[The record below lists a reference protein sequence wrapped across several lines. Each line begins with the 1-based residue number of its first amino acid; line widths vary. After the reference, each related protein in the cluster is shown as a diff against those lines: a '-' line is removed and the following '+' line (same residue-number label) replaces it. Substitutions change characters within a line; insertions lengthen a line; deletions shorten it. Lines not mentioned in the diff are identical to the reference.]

1 MMLRIALLAMT
12 AIAVISDTMLLPYYP
27 QLFEARFGISS
38 SFIVG
43 AYLASI
49 SLAVMLA
56 FPAWVV
62 IARRRDTIGVL
73 IWTQMAAA
81 GFSLVCYMA
90 TDIGSFWVSSI
101 VMVCF
106 KASYLLMYPYV
117 IAMQPV
123 ERHAATIGALAVI
136 VHFGGIVGAVAG
148 GHLVGSYGYALPY
161 VLMGLGDII
170 QAAICVVLLKTVSVA
185 RARQS
190 SAQDVKSLIDV
201 TREERKSFTRLLVV
215 MFFFYFGFYLS
226 MPFMTVWWQSV
237 AGTSS
242 PDLTGFVYAIPGFV
256 ALAILAHGF
265 WRSDA
270 SQVWRRNEVGLV
282 LTSAG
287 LAIQAV
293 PNQAC
298 IIVGRIIYG
307 IGLYRVTIGLDA
319 LFFERAQKAHYAS
332 GFSLLNIA
340 RNSGVM
346 LAAFASGLLTQGFGE
361 GLSFAVAALV
371 VLATLLLY
379 RLTLRQSLGSASPR
393 PQPA

>member
-27 QLFEARFGISS
+27 QLFAARFGISS
-38 SFIVG
+38 SFTVG

-62 IARRRDTIGVL
+62 IARRRDTIAVL
-73 IWTQMAAA
+73 IWTQVAAA

-90 TDIGSFWVSSI
+90 TDIVSFWVSSL

-123 ERHAATIGALAVI
+123 DKHAATIGALAVI
-136 VHFGGIVGAVAG
+136 VHFGGIVGAVSG
-148 GHLVGSYGYALPY
+148 GHVVGSYGYALPY
-161 VLMGLGDII
+161 VFMGLGDIT
-170 QAAICVVLLKTVSVA
+170 QAAICAVLLKTASVA

-190 SAQDVKSLIDV
+190 SVDDAEGILDV
-201 TREERKSFTRLLVV
+201 TREDRKDFTSLVVV

-226 MPFMTVWWQSV
+226 MPFMTVWWQSI
-237 AGTSS
+237 AGKAS
-242 PDLTGFVYAIPGFV
+242 PDLTGVVYAIPGFV

-265 WRSDA
+265 WRSGA

-293 PNQAC
+293 PHQAC
-298 IIVGRIIYG
+298 IIIGRIIYG

-346 LAAFASGLLTQGFGE
+346 LAALVSGMLTQRFGE
-361 GLSFAVAALV
+361 GLSFAVAAIV

-379 RLTLRQSLGSASPR
+379 RVTLRPSLGSPSPR

>member
-1 MMLRIALLAMT
+1 MLRPALLAMT
-12 AIAVISDTMLLPYYP
+12 AIAVVSDTMLLPYYP
-27 QLFEARFGISS
+27 QLFAARFSISS
-38 SFIVG
+38 SFTVG

-56 FPAWVV
+56 FPVWVA
-62 IARRRDTIGVL
+62 IAKRRDTIAVL
-73 IWTQMAAA
+73 IWTQLAAA
-81 GFSLVCYMA
+81 GFSLACYVA
-90 TDIGSFWVSSI
+90 ADIASFWVSSI

-123 ERHAATIGALAVI
+123 EKHATTIGALAVI
-136 VHFGGIVGAVAG
+136 VHFGGIIGAVSG
-148 GHLVGSYGYALPY
+148 GHVVGSYGYAIPY
-161 VLMGLGDII
+161 VIMGLGDVI
-170 QAAICVVLLKTVSVA
+170 QAAICAVLLKTASVA
-185 RARQS
+185 RARKS
-190 SAQDVKSLIDV
+190 SREDDKGIIAV
-201 TREERKSFTRLLVV
+201 TPEERKNFASLLAV

-237 AGTSS
+237 ARNTS
-242 PDLTGFVYAIPGFV
+242 PDITGFVYAIPGIV
-256 ALAILAHGF
+256 AVAILAHGF
-265 WRSDA
+265 WRA
-270 SQVWRRNEVGLV
+270 GTAQVWRRNEAGLV

-293 PNQAC
+293 PDQIC
-298 IIVGRIIYG
+298 IIIGRIIYG

-346 LAAFASGLLTQGFGE
+346 LAALVSGMLTQRFGE

-379 RLTLRQSLGSASPR
+379 RATLRAHIGLPSPR

>member
-12 AIAVISDTMLLPYYP
+12 TIAVVSDTMLLPYYP
-27 QLFEARFGISS
+27 QLFVVRFGISS
-38 SFIVG
+38 PVTVG

-56 FPAWVV
+56 FPAWVA
-62 IARRRDTIGVL
+62 IARRHDTIAVL
-73 IWTQMAAA
+73 IWTQLAAA
-81 GFSLVCYMA
+81 GFSVACYMA
-90 TDIGSFWVSSI
+90 TDIASFWVSSI

-123 ERHAATIGALAVI
+123 DKHAATIGALAVI
-136 VHFGGIVGAVAG
+136 VHFGGIVGAVSG
-148 GHLVGSYGYALPY
+148 GHVVGSWGYALPY
-161 VLMGLGDII
+161 VVMGLGDII
-170 QAAICVVLLKTVSVA
+170 QAGICAVLLKTASVA

-190 SAQDVKSLIDV
+190 SAEDTKSIVAV
-201 TREERKSFTRLLVV
+201 TREDKKSFASLLIV
-215 MFFFYFGFYLS
+215 MFFFYFGFYMS

-237 AGTSS
+237 AGGTS
-242 PDLTGFVYAIPGFV
+242 PDLAGIVYAIPGFV

-265 WRSDA
+265 WRGGGN
-270 SQVWRRNEVGLV
+270 QVWRRNEIGLV
-282 LTSAG
+282 LTGVG

-293 PNQAC
+293 PDQAC
-298 IIVGRIIYG
+298 IITGRIIYG

-346 LAAFASGLLTQGFGE
+346 LAALVSGVLSQRFGE
-361 GLSFAVAALV
+361 GVSFAVAAIV
-371 VLATLLLY
+371 VLATLFLY
-379 RLTLRQSLGSASPR
+379 RVTLRPNLGSAGTR
-393 PQPA
+393 PQLA